1 MTKNNNYMEEDE
13 ASDIT
18 FMLMDIEYY
27 GALSEE
33 FVEVWSHCVK
43 CDQSSLATVCPNWHI
58 IGTREYYVR
67 YTKEIAGL

>member
-33 FVEVWSHCVK
+33 FVEV
-43 CDQSSLATVCPNWHI
+43 
-58 IGTREYYVR
+58 
-67 YTKEIAGL
+67 